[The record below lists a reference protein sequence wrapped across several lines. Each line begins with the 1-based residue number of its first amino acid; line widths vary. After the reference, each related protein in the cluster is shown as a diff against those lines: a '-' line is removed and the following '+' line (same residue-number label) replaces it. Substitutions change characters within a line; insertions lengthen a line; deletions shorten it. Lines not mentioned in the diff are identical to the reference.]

1 MLEWVGGSTTGRLLR
16 KMATPTFNFVLLFV
30 CVFVAVVV
38 VVIINGNGKCA
49 AGAR

>member
-1 MLEWVGGSTTGRLLR
+1 MVEWLGGSTTGRLLR

-30 CVFVAVVV
+30 CVAVVV